1 MPQLTII
8 AETGETSTLSL
19 TNKELT
25 IGRRRDNQLCLPHLS
40 VSGYHARILGDLDCL
55 TIEDLGSTNGTLLNG
70 RRIKQHF
77 LLHSDEIIIG
87 SYQIRYSETYI
98 RAPEP
103 ANEINHTTSGEQ
115 LAAAPIIRPE
125 LETIISEA
133 AALKISSGNKAGSVL
148 PIEKPITTVGKTGG
162 EVGAI
167 AKKNTGFYLVP
178 VGTEPTA
185 MRHNGRALNP
195 QVEVKLVGGDQLEI
209 GGERLEFIY
218 PFYG

>member
-8 AETGETSTLSL
+8 AETGETSSLSL
-19 TNKELT
+19 ANSELT

-40 VSGYHARILGDLDCL
+40 VSGYHARIYGDPDCL
-55 TIEDLGSTNGTLLNG
+55 TLEDLGSTNGTLLNG

-87 SYQIRYSETYI
+87 SYQLRYTETYT
-98 RAPEP
+98 RVPEQAPELE
-103 ANEINHTTSGEQ
+103 NVTSIKST
-115 LAAAPIIRPE
+115 APIIDPD

-133 AALKISSGNKAGSVL
+133 AALKIASGTKAGSVL
-148 PIEKPITTVGKTGG
+148 PIEKPVTTVGKSGG

-167 AKKNTGFYLVP
+167 AKKNTGYYLVP

-195 QVEVKLVGGDQLEI
+195 QVEIKLVGGDQIEI
-209 GGERLEFIY
+209 GGEQLEFIY
-218 PFYG
+218 PFYR

>member
-8 AETGETSTLSL
+8 AETGETSSLSL
-19 TNKELT
+19 TKNELT

-40 VSGYHARILGDLDCL
+40 VSGYHARIYGDPDCL
-55 TIEDLGSTNGTLLNG
+55 TLEDLDSTNGTLLNG

-87 SYQIRYSETYI
+87 SYQIRYSETYT
-98 RAPEP
+98 RQREQP
-103 ANEINHTTSGEQ
+103 AEIDNISSQ
-115 LAAAPIIRPE
+115 KPVSPIIDPD

-133 AALKISSGNKAGSVL
+133 AALRISSGTKAGSVL
-148 PIEKPITTVGKTGG
+148 PIEKPVTTVGKSGG

-167 AKKNTGFYLVP
+167 AKKNTGYYLVP

-195 QVEVKLVGGDQLEI
+195 QVEIKLVGGDQIEI
-209 GGERLEFIY
+209 GGEQLEFIY
-218 PFYG
+218 PFYR